1 MVQSKKQGKYMTVF
15 NAALCVFCICMCGSR
30 KFLPREGGGGQRV
43 QAHLTVKS
51 SDSVFLLFLLFLVL
65 TLFNSF
71 TEGTDP
77 RVRWVIFWK
86 TIIFQGSKGRPT
98 FYGVGEGSN
107 FFPGWGGGVQMLIS
121 VETYRN
127 YDSPRTPSP
136 LSVSPHV
143 LPSLVART
151 Q

>member
-1 MVQSKKQGKYMTVF
+1 MRHYVSSASACADPGNFYQGRGRGAEGPGPPDSKK
-15 NAALCVFCICMCGSR
+15 L
-30 KFLPREGGGGQRV
+30 GQC
-43 QAHLTVKS
+43 
-51 SDSVFLLFLLFLVL
+51 FLLFLLFLVL

-107 FFPGWGGGVQMLIS
+107 FFPGWGGAS
-121 VETYRN
+121 KC
-127 YDSPRTPSP
+127 
-136 LSVSPHV
+136 
-143 LPSLVART
+143 
-151 Q
+151 